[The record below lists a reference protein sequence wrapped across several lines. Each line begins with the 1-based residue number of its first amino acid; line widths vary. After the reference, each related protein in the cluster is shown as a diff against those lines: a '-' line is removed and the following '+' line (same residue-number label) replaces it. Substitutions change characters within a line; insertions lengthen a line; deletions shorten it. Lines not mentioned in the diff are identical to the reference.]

1 MCPPNASGWC
11 RGAVPSVH
19 RSAGRGTSFSGHSSS
34 LADAGGSRAPVPRH
48 RRQSHAHDVPAD
60 QCQAVAPQTAPM
72 LRRRPRERQPLRS
85 RRADTAITIRRPL
98 RRKSPTTRIGR
109 RMLDN
114 PAPIVE
120 HRLPPSPASRS
131 SPPKER
137 PERVGRN
144 PQNVACNMSRRP
156 AKPSPS
162 PPREC
167 LPSRP
172 GRPFTARS
180 THSKGSARSNPRR
193 SPLPM
198 SSRATTA
205 HLDAS
210 AASPYPRADAPVRA
224 LGCFL
229 IACAPL
235 IAGPVP
241 TVTGGSQ
248 SPRRCGR
255 SALDPLAG
263 ACFPGRLGQERSS
276 NARNAMLL
284 PPCCPSAGTPRFP
297 RSGAASGISDSN
309 TIIRNSLTPPH
320 LRASTREFYNPL
332 Y

>member
-1 MCPPNASGWC
+1 MPGGCTSERTNAQATPPRAP
-11 RGAVPSVH
+11 AVPVP
-19 RSAGRGTSFSGHSSS
+19 AGRYGHHDSTS
-34 LADAGGSRAPVPRH
+34 
-48 RRQSHAHDVPAD
+48 
-60 QCQAVAPQTAPM
+60 
-72 LRRRPRERQPLRS
+72 
-85 RRADTAITIRRPL
+85 
-98 RRKSPTTRIGR
+98 SPSQISNDRIGR

-114 PAPIVE
+114 PAPLVE

-180 THSKGSARSNPRR
+180 THSKGSARTNPRR

-210 AASPYPRADAPVRA
+210 AASPYPRADAPVRE

-229 IACAPL
+229 IACARL

-263 ACFPGRLGQERSS
+263 ACFPGRLGQE
-276 NARNAMLL
+276 
-284 PPCCPSAGTPRFP
+284 
-297 RSGAASGISDSN
+297 
-309 TIIRNSLTPPH
+309 
-320 LRASTREFYNPL
+320 
-332 Y
+332 